1 MQYKSDPR
9 HNSRVLALQKL
20 FQKEFQQRHP
30 QENEGVSLYP
40 EESIIEINELDN
52 FDNELTSQ
60 LVDQMPIH
68 QNEIDTIIQDLA
80 PEWPIANIAFMDLL
94 ILRLAILEGFILK
107 KTPQKVVINEAIE
120 LTKDFCN
127 EQTRKFI
134 SGVLGTLYTN
144 QDKYLKYP

>member
-20 FQKEFQQRHP
+20 FQTEFQQRHL
-30 QENEGVSLYP
+30 QDKDTSLYT
-40 EESIIEINELDN
+40 EESIIEINEDEN
-52 FDNELTSQ
+52 YDNELTDE
-60 LVDQMPIH
+60 LVNSMSEH
-68 QNEIDTIIQDLA
+68 QQEIDDIIKKLA
-80 PEWPIANIAFMDLL
+80 PEWPIENIAFMDLL
-94 ILRLAILEGFILK
+94 ILRLAILEGFIIK

-134 SGVLGTLYTN
+134 SGVLGTLYIN
-144 QDKYLKYP
+144 QDKYIKND